1 MRHWY
6 CFIFSYENNP
16 IFLFR
21 ISVMNAFEYAEEASE
36 IFVLSDSF
44 VRIKELIDHEG
55 STIDDIADVILLDPG
70 LSSTILKLANS
81 PFFNYPGKI
90 DTISKAV
97 LIIGITEVYNIVIAY
112 FTTDNLKKLNVSPE
126 YLDDFWERSVDC
138 ALTVKFLGTK
148 LNAPN
153 AERLFILGLLHNLG
167 ELVINQ
173 FMPKKV
179 EECKPVNSDE
189 LPWTKQL
196 KILGFTYADIT
207 AELLKKWQLP
217 YSLIEPIRDQDK
229 EAFECSTDETKLL
242 YIAKRVMTLNHQC
255 NMHCQADVLSD
266 EKLESLS
273 VQQELL
279 RDASDFCDMERLSI
293 LAVLNPSASML
304 Y

>member
-1 MRHWY
+1 
-6 CFIFSYENNP
+6 
-16 IFLFR
+16 
-21 ISVMNAFEYAEEASE
+21 MNAVEYAEQASE

-44 VRIKELIDHEG
+44 IRIKELIDNES
-55 STIDDIADVILLDPG
+55 STIDDIADVILLDPA
-70 LSSTILKLANS
+70 LSATILKLSNS
-81 PFFNYPGKI
+81 SFFNYPGKI

-97 LIIGITEVYNIVIAY
+97 LILGITEVYNLVIAY
-112 FTTDNLKKLNVSPE
+112 FTTDAFRKLKASPE

-148 LNAPN
+148 LNVPN

-167 ELVINQ
+167 ELVIHQ
-173 FMPKKV
+173 FMPEKV
-179 EECKPVNSDE
+179 EQCKHINSDE

-196 KILGFTYADIT
+196 QILGFSYADIS
-207 AELLKKWQLP
+207 AELLKQWQLP
-217 YSLIEPIRDQDK
+217 YSLIEPIRYQD
-229 EAFECSTDETKLL
+229 EEEFQHSTDETKLL

-255 NMHCQADVLSD
+255 KSHCQADVISD
-266 EKLESLS
+266 EKLDALS